1 MIDCL
6 QVDIGGLMA
15 SGGLDTTEFLF
26 KLRSSILVTLILIDE
41 LNDIADILCRE
52 EIGIMVQDPHA

>member
-1 MIDCL
+1 
-6 QVDIGGLMA
+6 MA